1 MLPKSKVD
9 LYAAIRRDART
20 GMATRALMRK
30 YGVGYETV
38 QRALASALP
47 GPQKKMRP
55 RATRLDPYKPVIDA
69 ILKADLTAPRKQRHT
84 VKRIYERLLDEHDA
98 VDISYP
104 MVRAYVATRREE
116 IRLQA
121 GKGVVDAFVPQTH
134 RPGAEA
140 EVDFGDVTV
149 KLAGELVTC
158 YLFAFRLSYS
168 GKAVH
173 RIFASAG
180 QEAFFEGHVHALNV
194 LGGVPTGKVRYDNLR
209 AAVAQVL
216 GLSRRRIEA
225 ERWTAFRS
233 HYGIEALYC
242 QPGIRGAHE
251 KGGVEGQIGWFRRNH
266 LVPVPEVESLA
277 ELNAMIDRWDQ
288 EDDAR
293 RIRSRPRTI
302 GEYFAA
308 EQPLLAP
315 LPEEPFETGRLSTP
329 RVDRY
334 SQICVR
340 MNRYSVPVRLIG
352 RTVRVMLHAS
362 ELVVYDG
369 REEVARHERLIAR
382 NGSRL
387 ELDHY
392 LEALIRKPGA
402 LPGATALDQARA
414 AGRFTPMHDAWW
426 EAAVKTHGERDGTR
440 ALIEVLLLS
449 RHLPHEHLVTG
460 LAAALKTGALTA
472 DAVALEARKA
482 ADADTGLEEPPQSPS
497 TTSQNAIAPLPA
509 AVRASLPP
517 DKRPLPSVAPYD
529 QLLRLRRPDR
539 PTP

>member
-1 MLPKSKVD
+1 MPNSKVD

-20 GMATRALMRK
+20 GMSTRALMRK
-30 YGVGYETV
+30 YGVGFNTV
-38 QRALASALP
+38 QRALTSALP
-47 GPQKKMRP
+47 EPRKKMRP

-69 ILKADLTAPRKQRHT
+69 ILRADLTAPRKQRHT
-84 VKRIYERLLDEHDA
+84 VKRIYDRLLDEHEA
-98 VDISYP
+98 VDVSYQ
-104 MVRAYVATRREE
+104 MVRAYVAARREE

-121 GKGVVDAFVPQTH
+121 GKGVVEAFVPQTH

-149 KLAGELVTC
+149 RLAGELVTC

-194 LGGVPTGKVRYDNLR
+194 LGGVPTEKVRYDNLR

-216 GLSRRRIEA
+216 GLSRRRVEA

-233 HYGIEALYC
+233 HYGIDALYC

-266 LVPVPEVESLA
+266 LVPVPEVDTLA

-426 EAAVKTHGERDGTR
+426 EAAVKAHGERDGTR

-482 ADADTGLEEPPQSPS
+482 ADADTGVEEPPQPPS
-497 TTSQNAIAPLPA
+497 TTSHTAIAPLPA
-509 AVRASLPP
+509 AVRANLPP

-529 QLLRLRRPDR
+529 QLLRLRRPDH